1 MKIKGYHP
9 IKFFSIMFI
18 ISLFIIPMTALSQ
31 GISVEITPSSG
42 VPETIIKITGKGF
55 QPNEEVDILMTL
67 EEGIKIGLGTE
78 KVDVVMADASGI
90 FTANSAIP
98 RMAKPGQYKIEIIGN
113 KGSQAVATLEVTTKK

>member
-1 MKIKGYHP
+1 MKTDRFHP
-9 IKFFSIMFI
+9 VKIFLMILAV
-18 ISLFIIPMTALSQ
+18 SLFIIPMTALSQ

-42 VPETIIKITGKGF
+42 LPETIIKITGKGF

-67 EEGIKIGLGTE
+67 EEGMKIGLGTE
-78 KVDVVMADASGI
+78 KVDVVAADATGV

-113 KGSQAVATLEVTTKK
+113 KGSQAVATLEVTSKK